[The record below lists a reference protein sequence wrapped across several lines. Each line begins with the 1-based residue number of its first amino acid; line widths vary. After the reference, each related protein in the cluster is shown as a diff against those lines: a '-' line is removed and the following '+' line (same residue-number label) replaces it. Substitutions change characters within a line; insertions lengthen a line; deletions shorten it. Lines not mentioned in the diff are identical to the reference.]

1 MNGFLLGCLLFSRVA
16 FASCHQLVDVA
27 KVPNRLL
34 LLKLLLEFLL
44 NLLIVIPIFV
54 ILFCGGDRGCLLWR

>member
-1 MNGFLLGCLLFSRVA
+1 VA
-16 FASCHQLVDVA
+16 FASCHEFINVA
-27 KVPNRLL
+27 EVSNRLL